1 MCPLPPAYPPS
12 LLETCGRGGS
22 QRFVMRSL
30 QETMETPLSPSSL
43 IVIKDARICRHHSSN
58 GGNGLTKYREGGVS
72 MPTPPDISHGKETG
86 ANYLM
91 VTLSNHRI
99 KKSTD

>member
-1 MCPLPPAYPPS
+1 MREGEGGDILMTWQSFLYSVCPLPPAYPPS

-30 QETMETPLSPSSL
+30 QEAMETPLSPSSL
-43 IVIKDARICRHHSSN
+43 IVIKDARICRPHSSN

-72 MPTPPDISHGKETG
+72 MPPVP
-86 ANYLM
+86 
-91 VTLSNHRI
+91 
-99 KKSTD
+99 